1 MGNPNFFTIPSIPFF
16 SSSFYWW
23 LLAFKLCDCWY
34 LSEKM
39 NSYKKSKANLAAP
52 LLDANE
58 VEMSDNMEAGI
69 RPSEI
74 MRRKSST
81 GLMRRKSDAHAF
93 E

>member
-1 MGNPNFFTIPSIPFF
+1 
-16 SSSFYWW
+16 
-23 LLAFKLCDCWY
+23 
-34 LSEKM
+34 M